1 MYLKNKAFT
10 LIEILIWILIFS
22 IVIIWGFKAF
32 SSVTIWKIRLIQ
44 KTNIEKESIYF
55 TQKLFEMIKLWWTI
69 DYEEYF
75 NRKVVWTA
83 YASWH
88 YLKET
93 WFWNFGPNWSVWT
106 ITFWNNFYYCVSW
119 SWTTNKM
126 WTNWC
131 YNSNYNTLWANT
143 LLKPQRYWEYS
154 FQFIDYNS
162 NYNGDKWD
170 ENWDWNIVWDD
181 DDEYLWKWP
190 SVFTWG
196 VDVKE
201 IYLIS
206 WDHKTRT
213 VLRWKV
219 KKDPDIP
226 TGSTINC
233 NFWNGSSPTWS
244 WCLWTIEFLKLDWK
258 DWGFDHDPLTTWT
271 WLYDWVIDTWLI
283 NDDFTWKS
291 NIIAWS
297 WASYEQ
303 YWQRLFPKK
312 MNIENFKVEAYPN
325 KDINLAWKENIN
337 ISPYLRISFS
347 IAPAWRERLKMKW
360 HFPTLNF
367 STTVNLTDIY
377 SK

>member
-10 LIEILIWILIFS
+10 LIEILVWILIFS
-22 IVIIWGFKAF
+22 IVIIWGFNAL
-32 SSVTIWKIRLIQ
+32 SSVTIWKIKLIQ

-55 TQKLFEMIKLWWTI
+55 TQKLFEMIKKWWTI

-75 NRKVVWTA
+75 NRKVVWTS

-88 YLKET
+88 FQKET
-93 WFWNFGPNWSVWT
+93 WFWNFGSWWILYSNNN
-106 ITFWNNFYYCVSW
+106 FWNEFKYCLSW
-119 SWTTNKM
+119 NWIANKM
-126 WTNWC
+126 WINWC
-131 YNSNYNTLWANT
+131 FTLWEY
-143 LLKPQRYWEYS
+143 QRYWEYS

-162 NYNGDKWD
+162 NYNADWWD
-170 ENWDWNIVWDD
+170 ENWDWNIVWDN

-190 SVFTWG
+190 SVFSWG
-196 VDVKE
+196 VDIKE

-206 WDHKTRT
+206 WNYKIRT
-213 VLRWKV
+213 ILRWNV
-219 KKDPDIP
+219 KKDPDVP
-226 TGSTINC
+226 TWVSC

-258 DWGFDHDPLTTWT
+258 DWGFNHDRFTSWT

-283 NDDFTWKS
+283 NDNFTWKS

-297 WASYEQ
+297 WSSYEQ
-303 YWQRLFPKK
+303 YWQPLFPKK
-312 MNIENFKVEAYPN
+312 MNIENFRVEAYPN
-325 KDINLAWKENIN
+325 KDINLAWKEHIN
-337 ISPYLRISFS
+337 IYPYLRISFS
-347 IAPAWRERLKMKW
+347 IAPAWKERLKMKW
-360 HFPTLNF
+360 NFPILNF